1 MKRIVFSCLCI
12 LCLGTLAINAGVPQ
26 VINLSE
32 AIIYGPQ
39 GGPQEGTGGLPPCD
53 YCFTATITD
62 NVLNVY
68 NRSDEEALVVV
79 KDLAT
84 ESTVL
89 STELV
94 DELEQ
99 ILPAGNYQV
108 EIFPE
113 NYAPLQGFFEVEE

>member
-1 MKRIVFSCLCI
+1 MKKAIFVVLMCI
-12 LCLGTLAINAGVPQ
+12 TCAGATMRASTPQ
-26 VINLSE
+26 EIELTDVAVYNPL
-32 AIIYGPQ
+32 
-39 GGPQEGTGGLPPCD
+39 GGPGIETGKLPPCQL
-53 YCFTATITD
+53 CFTAMVTD
-62 NVLNVY
+62 NVLNVF
-68 NRSDEEALVVV
+68 NRSDEEALVVI

-113 NYAPLQGFFEVEE
+113 NYAPLQGFFEVE

>member
-1 MKRIVFSCLCI
+1 MKKMLFLLLMAALS
-12 LCLGTLAINAGVPQ
+12 LAITVNAGTPQ
-26 VINLSE
+26 VINLSRVF
-32 AIIYGPQ
+32 IDNPQ
-39 GGPQEGTGGLPPCD
+39 GGPQPGTGTSPEC
-53 YCFTATITD
+53 YRCFTATITD
-62 NVLNVY
+62 NVLNVF
-68 NRSDEEALVVV
+68 NHSDEEALVVV

-84 ESTVL
+84 ENTVL

-113 NYAPLQGFFEVEE
+113 NYAPLQGFFEVE